1 MRVFKACLLV
11 IKRRMVMFATYFFIF
26 ISLSILLSQFSSEDH
41 TGGFERAAPHLLMIN
56 RDKETHIQK
65 KMMDFLK
72 AHGNLGALER

>member
-41 TGGFERAAPHLLMIN
+41 TGGFEVSRPTFTVIN
-56 RDKETHIQK
+56 RHHIQK
-65 KMMDFLK
+65 K
-72 AHGNLGALER
+72 